1 MGFRSFPERYRSTI
15 ISVPVD
21 DPGAAM
27 ARLRNANVIA
37 SVRAVRIRLAS
48 HFYNLEEELVRV
60 AGLIAGR

>member
-1 MGFRSFPERYRSTI
+1 MDASDIRRLFPGLKDTVYLNTS
-15 ISVPVD
+15 
-21 DPGAAM
+21 M